1 MDKKELVWSFIKDRE
16 YYPMKFMDIAKA
28 MEVPQED
35 VETLGLIL
43 DELTYEHKIIKDFNG
58 KYFDAET
65 NGYVYGTF
73 SYSGRGYGFLRC
85 EDSKGDIFIPPDK
98 NLFALSGD
106 KVFVKLLSKRGGIN
120 PEGEVYRIVERVNKT
135 VVGTVQI
142 NRNLVFVIPDND
154 KLGSDIFITNKGT
167 TKYKNNMKVVVR
179 INKWPNHERNASG
192 DIVEVLGFAGE
203 NEAEVLSVIKENS
216 IRYIFGRATVDEAE
230 SKKVAEKDYKD
241 REDFRGKTVITIDGE
256 DAKDL
261 DDAIGIERTEK
272 GYRLYVHIADVS
284 HFVKENTELDKEAI
298 LRGTSVYFA
307 DRVIPML
314 PEAISNGVCS
324 LHPGEDKLTLS
335 VIMDIDKKGDVL
347 SSKICEG
354 IIKTKHRMTYNNV
367 YAIINGDK
375 ELIAKYRDIYEDILI
390 MSELS
395 DILTA
400 KRRKRGYINFNFPEA
415 KFVFDENKKVIDIQ
429 QREFTKANLI
439 IEEFML
445 LCNETVAEFAF
456 WNELPFVYR
465 IHEKPDEEK
474 LEAFKKIL
482 NLQGYSLKASKEVY
496 PNMFNSILETIKGEP
511 CEKVINTMLLR
522 AMMKAK
528 YSPVNMGHF
537 GLALKNYC
545 HFTSPIRRYPDLAIH
560 RILKKYIKKGYT
572 EKELSVLDNFVDK
585 ASIMSSEAEVR
596 AQTAERKIEDIKKA
610 EFMEQFIGEVFE
622 GVICSITN
630 FGIFV
635 EFENTAEGL
644 LRFADIN
651 HDYFEFN
658 KELMCATG
666 ERTGKTFKIG
676 DKIEVIIGS
685 VDKKS
690 GEIKIFQNKKG
701 NKRLT
706 ENIIQ

>member
-16 YYPMKFMDIAKA
+16 YFPMKFKEIATA
-28 MEVPQED
+28 MEVPAED
-35 VETLGLIL
+35 VEMLGLIL
-43 DELTYEHKIIKDFNG
+43 DELTFEHKIIKDFNG
-58 KYFDAET
+58 KYFDAEK
-65 NGYVYGTF
+65 NGYVFGTF
-73 SYSGRGYGFLRC
+73 SYSGRGYGFLRV
-85 EDSKGDIFIPPDK
+85 EDGKGDVFIPPDK
-98 NLFALSGD
+98 TLSALNGD
-106 KVFVKLLSKRGGIN
+106 KVFVKLTSGRGGIN

-142 NRNLVFVIPDND
+142 NKKLVFVIPDND
-154 KLGSDIFITNKGT
+154 KLGTDIFITNKGT

-179 INKWPNHERNASG
+179 INKWPNRDRNASG
-192 DIVEVLGFAGE
+192 DIVEVLGYAGE
-203 NEAEVLSVIKENS
+203 NEAEVMSVIKENS
-216 IRYIFGRATVDEAE
+216 IRYIFSRATLEEAE
-230 SKKVAEKDYKD
+230 KKKITEKDYKG
-241 REDFRGKTVITIDGE
+241 REDFREKTVITIDGE

-261 DDAIGIERTEK
+261 DDAIGIEKTEK

-284 HFVKENTELDKEAI
+284 HFVKENSELDKEAI

-335 VIMDIDKKGDVL
+335 VVMEISEKGDVL
-347 SSKICEG
+347 DSKICQG
-354 IIKTKHRMTYNNV
+354 VIKTKHRMSYGNV
-367 YAIINGDK
+367 YEILKGNK
-375 ELIAKYRDIYEDILI
+375 ELIEKYKDIYDDILL

-395 DILTA
+395 DILTE

-415 KFVFDENKKVIDIQ
+415 KFIFDENKNVVDIVP
-429 QREFTKANLI
+429 REFTKANLI

-482 NLQGYSLKASKEVY
+482 ALQGYSVKASKDIY
-496 PNMFNSILETIKGEP
+496 PNMFNEILEKIQGEP

-560 RILKKYIKKGYT
+560 RILKKYIKSGYG
-572 EKELSVLDNFVDK
+572 EAELTKLEGFVDK
-585 ASIMSSEAEVR
+585 ASQMSSEAEVK

-610 EFMEQFIGEVFE
+610 EYMEQFIGCVFE
-622 GVICSITN
+622 GVVCSITN
-630 FGIFV
+630 FGLFV
-635 EFENTAEGL
+635 EFENTTEGL
-644 LRFADIN
+644 LRFADIKE
-651 HDYFEFN
+651 DYFEFN
-658 KELMCATG
+658 RELMCATG
-666 ERTGKTFKIG
+666 ERTGKTYKIG
-676 DKIEVIIGS
+676 DKIEAVIGS
-685 VDKKS
+685 VDKKA
-690 GEIKIFQNKKG
+690 GEIKIFLNKKR
-701 NKRLT
+701 K
-706 ENIIQ
+706 

>member
-16 YYPMKFMDIAKA
+16 YFPMKFKDIAKA

-35 VETLGLIL
+35 VEKLGLIL
-43 DELTYEHKIIKDFNG
+43 DELTFEHKIIKDFNG

-85 EDSKGDIFIPPDK
+85 EDGKEDIFIPPDK
-98 NLFALSGD
+98 NLFALNGD
-106 KVFVKLLSKRGGIN
+106 KVYVKLLSKRGGIN

-142 NRNLVFVIPDND
+142 NRNVVFVIPDND

-179 INKWPNHERNASG
+179 INKWPNRERSASG

-216 IRYIFGRATVDEAE
+216 IRYIFNRATIAEAE
-230 SKKVAEKDYKD
+230 NKRVTEKDYKD

-261 DDAIGIERTEK
+261 DDAIGIERTQS
-272 GYRLYVHIADVS
+272 GYRLYVHIADVG

-347 SSKICEG
+347 NSKICQG

-367 YAIINGDK
+367 YSILNGDN
-375 ELIAKYRDIYEDILI
+375 ELSAQYRDVYEDILV

-400 KRRKRGYINFNFPEA
+400 KRRKRGYINFNFPET
-415 KFVFDENKKVIDIQ
+415 KFVFDENKKVIDIK

-465 IHEKPDEEK
+465 IHEKPDEKK

-482 NLQGYSLKASKEVY
+482 NLQGYSLKSSKEIY
-496 PNMFNSILETIKGEP
+496 PNMFNSILEAIKGEP

-545 HFTSPIRRYPDLAIH
+545 HFTSPIRRYPDLAVH
-560 RILKKYIKKGYT
+560 RILKKYIKSGYT
-572 EKELSVLDNFVDK
+572 ENELSKLNNFVEK
-585 ASIMSSEAEVR
+585 ASTMSSEAEIR

-630 FGIFV
+630 FGMFV

-644 LRFADIN
+644 LRFADISD
-651 HDYFEFN
+651 DYFEFN

-676 DKIEVIIGS
+676 DKIEVVIAS

-690 GEIKIFQNKKG
+690 GEIKILQKK
-701 NKRLT
+701 K
-706 ENIIQ
+706 EI